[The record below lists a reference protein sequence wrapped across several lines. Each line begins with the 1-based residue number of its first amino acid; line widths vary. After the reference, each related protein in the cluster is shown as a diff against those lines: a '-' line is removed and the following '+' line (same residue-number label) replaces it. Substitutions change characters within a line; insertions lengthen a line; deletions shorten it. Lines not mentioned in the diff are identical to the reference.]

1 MSHQVLFTRE
11 ILDAFVKEAML
22 TKDEE
27 FIVRTRAK
35 GWSRQQQA
43 FELNRSIQS
52 IDRMIKKIKIKYDK
66 VAEHNTQ
73 FTKRERKGVY

>member
-1 MSHQVLFTRE
+1 MSHKILWTRSM
-11 ILDAFVKEAML
+11 LDEFVKEAIL

-27 FIVRTRAK
+27 FIVRTRAA

-52 IDRMIKKIKIKYDK
+52 VDRMIKNIKVKYDNLAK
-66 VAEHNTQ
+66 HNEK
-73 FTKRERKGVY
+73 FPAR

>member
-1 MSHQVLFTRE
+1 MSHKILWTRSM
-11 ILDAFVKEAML
+11 LDEFVKEAIL

-27 FIVRTRAK
+27 FIVRTRAA

-52 IDRMIKKIKIKYDK
+52 IDRMIKKIKVKYDNLAK
-66 VAEHNTQ
+66 HNEK
-73 FTKRERKGVY
+73 FPAR